1 MADIHATIRSG
12 FINSKSPDNL
22 CSIKDGNLV
31 TDSTSS
37 GFPKIP
43 AVSALWISSSV
54 LVSVLVTLT
63 SLCGILFPGTYSR
76 EVPSWTIQAIG
87 QDYTN
92 LAVVVLLLVSTFFV
106 MRRSLRGYLVWLG
119 AWLYL
124 AYAFMIYAFALH
136 FQFLFLAYLAI
147 LGLSGYT
154 LAGGL
159 MAVDRD
165 IPVQVLRKNPH
176 MRLAGFLLFAIGIL
190 FSVMWLSEIIPNIL
204 AGTIPVSL
212 VEMKLPVNP
221 VHVLDLAFMLPGM
234 IITAILL
241 WHDDAAGF
249 LIAVPLLVFSVTMG
263 LGIIVMMVLS
273 AISHQ
278 PYSIPAV
285 IIVGAIM
292 VMGTGVSYLCL
303 RTLE

>member
-1 MADIHATIRSG
+1 MTG
-12 FINSKSPDNL
+12 
-22 CSIKDGNLV
+22 
-31 TDSTSS
+31 TTSS

-43 AVSALWISSSV
+43 AVPALWIYTSV
-54 LVSVLVTLT
+54 LVSALVTLT
-63 SLCGILFPGTYSR
+63 SLCGILITGTYSR
-76 EVPSWTIQAIG
+76 EMPSWTIQALG

-92 LAVVVLLLVSTFFV
+92 LAVVILLLVSTFFV

-124 AYAFMIYAFALH
+124 VYAFMIYAFALH
-136 FQFLFLAYLAI
+136 FQFLFLVYVAI
-147 LGLSGYT
+147 LGVSGYT

-159 MAVDRD
+159 VAVDPA
-165 IPVQVLRKNPH
+165 IPAQALRKNPY
-176 MRLAGFLLFAIGIL
+176 MRKAGFLLFATGIL
-190 FSVMWLSEIIPNIL
+190 FSALWLSEIIPNIL
-204 AGTIPVSL
+204 AGTIPASL

-221 VHVLDLAFMLPGM
+221 VHVLDLAFVIPGM

-241 WHDDAAGF
+241 WRDDAAGF
-249 LIAVPLLVFSVTMG
+249 LMAVPLLVFSVTMG

-273 AISHQ
+273 AISHL

-285 IIVGAIM
+285 IIVGMIM

-303 RTLE
+303 RT